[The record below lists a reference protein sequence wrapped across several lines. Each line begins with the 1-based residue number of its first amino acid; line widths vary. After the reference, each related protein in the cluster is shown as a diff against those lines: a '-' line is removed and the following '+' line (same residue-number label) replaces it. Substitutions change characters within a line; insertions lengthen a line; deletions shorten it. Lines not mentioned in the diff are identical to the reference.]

1 MNNNITWKELKA
13 LNDLFHLRKTK
24 ANIQEHPFIKYLL
37 EDKCILDKKLGNN
50 KIILATENF
59 DKFYK
64 ENFQIQYDE
73 AKNFLIESGIEPS
86 AKKNF
91 TLENVKILMLIAE
104 NKIELKNNP
113 TNIEDFS
120 NEFFETSKYLK
131 NKISLRNAVLKILD
145 ITEFPL
151 DKKENQWRLVI
162 DHPTPKAIVLCENKS
177 FLKQPWIAKNVGV
190 KLWYVGG
197 NNIKI
202 IDDIDEM
209 ELSKPIYYS
218 CDWDLAGLQI
228 YSRLKEKL
236 RSKNTDIALLYPNEP
251 HKKISTYIDYHHS
264 HWDSTKILSG
274 LKMDYFSEN
283 ELNLICDLIKNKKWI
298 EEESFDL
305 QKILIDTLSHE
316 YITVYKGIYD
326 KE

>member
-1 MNNNITWKELKA
+1 
-13 LNDLFHLRKTK
+13 
-24 ANIQEHPFIKYLL
+24 
-37 EDKCILDKKLGNN
+37 
-50 KIILATENF
+50 
-59 DKFYK
+59 
-64 ENFQIQYDE
+64 
-73 AKNFLIESGIEPS
+73 
-86 AKKNF
+86 
-91 TLENVKILMLIAE
+91 MLIAE

-151 DKKENQWRLVI
+151 DKKENQWRLVV
-162 DHPTPKAIVLCENKS
+162 DHPKPKAIVLCENKS

-236 RSKNTDIALLYPNEP
+236 KSKNTDIHILYPNEP
-251 HKKISTYIDYHHS
+251 LKKISTYIDYHHS
-264 HWDSTKILSG
+264 HWDLTKSLSG
-274 LKMDYFSEN
+274 LKIDFFSKK
-283 ELNLICDLIKNKKWI
+283 ELILIHDLIQNKKWI

-305 QKILIDTLSHE
+305 QKILTDIL
-316 YITVYKGIYD
+316 K
-326 KE
+326 